1 MSFLK
6 KQSVGFYFSALTLIA
21 SIVGLAYYLIN
32 CNTAYF
38 SNLGTSSLV
47 ICCAVVAIAA
57 QALYILLGQKGGVA
71 ADIMPV
77 IAGVALMAAAGNFAA
92 SRVNGIAAIMTFTNN
107 AQNMADLSSAI
118 VGIAALVIA
127 ALLNIIGSFTSLTRN

>member
-6 KQSVGFYFSALTLIA
+6 KQGAGFYFGALTLIA
-21 SIVGLAYYLIN
+21 SAAGFICYLVN

-38 SNLGTSSLV
+38 ANLGTSPIV
-47 ICCAVVAIAA
+47 IGCAVAAIAA
-57 QALYILLGQKGGVA
+57 LALYLVLGQKGGIA

-77 IAGVALMAAAGNFAA
+77 IAGVCLMAAAGNFAA
-92 SRVNGIAAIMTFTNN
+92 ARVNGIAAIMTFTNN

-118 VGIAALVIA
+118 AGIALLVVA
-127 ALLNIIGSFTSLTRN
+127 ALLNIIGSFLRVVKD

>member
-21 SIVGLAYYLIN
+21 SVVGLVYYLIN

-38 SNLGTSSLV
+38 SNLGTSSIVLG
-47 ICCAVVAIAA
+47 CAIAAIAA
-57 QALYILLGQKGGVA
+57 QVLYLLLAQKGGIA

-77 IAGVALMAAAGNFAA
+77 IAGITLMTAAGNFVA

-107 AQNMADLSSAI
+107 TQNMADLSSAI

-127 ALLNIIGSFTSLTRN
+127 ALLNIISSFMSVTKD